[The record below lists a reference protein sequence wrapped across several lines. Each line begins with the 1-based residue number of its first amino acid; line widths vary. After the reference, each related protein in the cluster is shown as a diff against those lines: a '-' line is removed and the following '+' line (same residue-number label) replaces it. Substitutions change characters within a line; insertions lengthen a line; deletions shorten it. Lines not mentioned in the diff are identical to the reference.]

1 MNKEFTVQNFKSA
14 SSNASDY
21 LKGKSYDVPRGVML
35 NMLSVFLG
43 AKNWNTLEAQLS
55 QNNIVK
61 NNDIVKKRPYGLTL
75 VISKDKEQ
83 YIKYINNVLL
93 SSIVEKN
100 EWVKKILHY
109 KSNKEISIC
118 LKGHP
123 DSFSK
128 KVWGKDKCYDVSYI
142 QSCQNYPH
150 DSLESICRN
159 ALRRAPDVICLADL
173 NPDMKIDS
181 SIFDM
186 VLTGHVLILGM
197 QANDEDEAKAKIIKA
212 LLSEGSV
219 SEDDIRKDFDFSLQN
234 IINLNK

>member
-14 SSNASDY
+14 SCNASDY
-21 LKGKSYDVPRGVML
+21 LKGKGYDVPRGVML

-55 QNNIVK
+55 NTNNIK
-61 NNDIVKKRPYGLTL
+61 NNDVVKKRVDGLTL

-93 SSIVEKN
+93 FSIVEEN

-109 KSNKEISIC
+109 QSDKEIS
-118 LKGHP
+118 LALEKHP
-123 DSFSK
+123 DSFAK
-128 KVWGKDKCYDVSYI
+128 NLFENYASYEVHYS
-142 QSCQNYPH
+142 QTQQKSLS
-150 DSLESICRN
+150 DSLEAICRN

-173 NPDMKIDS
+173 NPNIKMYS
-181 SIFDM
+181 SILDM
-186 VLTGHVLILGM
+186 ALTGHILILGM
-197 QANDEDEAKAKIIKA
+197 QADNEDDAKNKIIKA
-212 LLSEGSV
+212 LLSEGSI
-219 SEDDIRKDFDFSLQN
+219 SEDDVRNNFNFSLQN